1 MSTPKKANSD
11 KGLDKATIDKVAAAG
26 TRARNEMLECDIP
39 AELSIIPLASTVV
52 FPQMVVNLQ
61 VVRKKNLNLIRD
73 MEPESI
79 IGLVV
84 QKSSSIDVPPIE
96 ELSTIGVAARLVN
109 KINVSGNTIQ
119 IILLGLRRFKVAS
132 YLQAEPYLRA
142 RVACIDERED
152 NSMEANMLMGG
163 ALHLLENL
171 IQLDARVPG
180 EILNLIKNNLTGP
193 GNLADQVANHLNFE
207 LEEKKEILTTIEPL
221 ERLKVAVRLIEKSIG
236 LAKAG
241 QEIKEQTEDEIRK
254 AQREFF
260 LREQLKV
267 IKKELGE
274 ESEGAATVKS
284 LREKIDKAGLPEEAK
299 KEAEKELSRL
309 ELVNPAS
316 AEYNVITTYL
326 DWLATLPWS
335 VISPDRL
342 DVKDAAR
349 ILDRDHYDL
358 EKVKDRILEF
368 LAVRQLKKD
377 MKGPIL
383 CFYGPPGT
391 GKTSL
396 GKSIAE
402 ALGRKFVRMSVGG
415 MRDEAEIRGHRRTY
429 VGAMPGKILQ
439 SLRRAGTKNPL
450 FMIDEVDKIGSDFRG
465 DPASALLEVL
475 DPEQNNTFTDLYLD
489 LPFDLSRVMFITTAN
504 RLDTI
509 PDPLRD
515 RMEILHLPGYV
526 EEEKLDIAKQYL
538 IPRQIEEH
546 GLRKEQLTFND
557 EALQTIIRGYTAD
570 SGLRKLEQQIAT
582 ICRKIAKDIAMGKFK
597 GPRPIGA
604 TEVQD
609 YLGPVIF
616 VPEVAER
623 QDEVG
628 VATGLAWTSAGGD
641 ILFIEATRM
650 KGSGGLAI
658 TGQLGDVMKESAQ
671 AALSFTKAHARE
683 FEIDEDAFERV
694 DIHIHVPAGAIPKD
708 GPSAGIT
715 IAVALVSLMSQR
727 AVRHDI
733 AMTGEI
739 TLRGKVLP
747 VGGIKEKLLA
757 ARRAGITTIIL
768 PARNEKDLVDIPAH
782 IRSQLKLMFV
792 REVSEV
798 LKLALSSIVLA
809 RAEAVPGEAQ
819 RARLRDRVQ
828 RRRDKTRPRAAANGG
843 RQVARPEE
851 TGPAAPKPR
860 RRDPR

>member
-1 MSTPKKANSD
+1 MSSAGSKKNGSE
-11 KGLDKATIDKVAAAG
+11 KGAPAERGALDKSATDKVAAAG
-26 TRARNEMLECDIP
+26 ARARVEFLACDIP
-39 AELSIIPLASTVV
+39 AELPIIPLASTVV
-52 FPQMVVNLQ
+52 FPQMVLNLQ

-96 ELSTIGVAARLVN
+96 ELSAIGVAARLVN

-119 IILLGLRRFKVAS
+119 IILLGLRRFRVAS
-132 YLQAEPYLRA
+132 YIQTEPYLKA
-142 RVACIDERED
+142 RVACIDEKEED
-152 NSMEANMLMGG
+152 SMEANMLMGN

-171 IQLDARVPG
+171 IQLDPRVPG
-180 EILNLIKNNLTGP
+180 EILNLIKNNLSGP
-193 GNLADQVANHLNFE
+193 GNLADQIANHLNFE
-207 LEEKKEILTTIEPL
+207 LEEKKEILTTITPID
-221 ERLKVAVRLIEKSIG
+221 RLKVAIRLIEKSTG

-274 ESEGAATVKS
+274 ESESAATVRD
-284 LREKIDKAGLPEEAK
+284 LRERLDKAGLPAEAK
-299 KEAEKELSRL
+299 KEAEKELGRL
-309 ELVNPAS
+309 EMVNPAS

-326 DWLATLPWS
+326 DWMAALPWS
-335 VISPDRL
+335 TTTIDRL
-342 DVKDAAR
+342 DVKDASR
-349 ILDRDHYDL
+349 ILNRDHFDL

-368 LAVRQLKKD
+368 LAVRQLKND

-429 VGAMPGKILQ
+429 VGAMPGKVLQ
-439 SLRRAGTKNPL
+439 SLRRAGSRNPL
-450 FMIDEVDKIGSDFRG
+450 FMIDEVDKIGMDFRG

-526 EEEKLDIAKQYL
+526 EEAKLGIARQYL
-538 IPRQIEEH
+538 IPRQVAEH
-546 GLRKEQLTFND
+546 GLGQDQIAFTEDALKE
-557 EALQTIIRGYTAD
+557 IIRGYTSD

-582 ICRKIAKDIAMGKFK
+582 ICRKVAKEIAMGR
-597 GPRPIGA
+597 PRA
-604 TEVQD
+604 RSVDAKDLQEF
-609 YLGPVIF
+609 LGPIVFI
-616 VPEVAER
+616 PEVAER
-623 QDEVG
+623 TDEVG

-641 ILFIEATRM
+641 ILFIEASRM
-650 KGSGGLAI
+650 KGNGVLSI
-658 TGQLGDVMKESAQ
+658 TGQLGEVMKESAQ
-671 AALSFTKAHARE
+671 AALTYVTAHAKDLGL
-683 FEIDEDAFERV
+683 DEVRSEKT

-708 GPSAGIT
+708 GPSAGVT
-715 IAVALVSLMSQR
+715 IVAALASLMSQ
-727 AVRHDI
+727 HP
-733 AMTGEI
+733 
-739 TLRGKVLP
+739 VLP
-747 VGGIKEKLLA
+747 D
-757 ARRAGITTIIL
+757 L
-768 PARNEKDLVDIPAH
+768 P
-782 IRSQLKLMFV
+782 
-792 REVSEV
+792 
-798 LKLALSSIVLA
+798 
-809 RAEAVPGEAQ
+809 
-819 RARLRDRVQ
+819 
-828 RRRDKTRPRAAANGG
+828 
-843 RQVARPEE
+843 
-851 TGPAAPKPR
+851 
-860 RRDPR
+860 

>member
-1 MSTPKKANSD
+1 
-11 KGLDKATIDKVAAAG
+11 
-26 TRARNEMLECDIP
+26 MLACDIP
-39 AELSIIPLASTVV
+39 AELPIIPLASTVV

-73 MEPESI
+73 MEPESV

-96 ELSTIGVAARLVN
+96 ELSQIGVAARLVN

-119 IILLGLRRFKVAS
+119 IILLGLRRFRIGA
-132 YLQAEPYLRA
+132 YLQVDPYLSA
-142 RVACIDERED
+142 RVACIDEKED
-152 NSMEANMLMGG
+152 ESMEANMLMGN

-171 IQLDARVPG
+171 IQLDPRVPG

-207 LEEKKEILTTIEPL
+207 LEEKKEILMTIDPL
-221 ERLKVAVRLIEKSIG
+221 ERLKVAIRLIEKSIG

-241 QEIKEQTEDEIRK
+241 QEIKEQTEDEIRR

-267 IKKELGE
+267 IRKELGE
-274 ESEGAATVKS
+274 ESETSAIAREM
-284 LREKIDKAGLPEEAK
+284 REKIDKAGLPEEAR
-299 KEAEKELSRL
+299 KEAEKELGRL

-326 DWLATLPWS
+326 DWLATLPWN
-335 VISPDRL
+335 VLTPDRL

-358 EKVKDRILEF
+358 ERVKDRILEF

-377 MKGPIL
+377 MKSPIL
-383 CFYGPPGT
+383 CYYGPPGT
-391 GKTSL
+391 RKSSL
-396 GKSIAE
+396 GRSIAE
-402 ALGRKFVRMSVGG
+402 ALSRKFVHMSVGG

-429 VGAMPGKILQ
+429 VGSMPGKILQ
-439 SLRRAGTKNPL
+439 SLRRAGSRNPL
-450 FMIDEVDKIGSDFRG
+450 FMIDEVDKIGTDFRG

-475 DPEQNNTFTDLYLD
+475 DPEQNSAFTDLYLD

-509 PDPLRD
+509 PEPLRD
-515 RMEILHLPGYV
+515 RMEVIHLPGYV
-526 EEEKLDIAKQYL
+526 EEEKLDIARHFL
-538 IPRQIEEH
+538 IPRQLEGH
-546 GLRKEQLTFND
+546 GLTKDRLSITDDAVSE
-557 EALQTIIRGYTAD
+557 IIRGYTAD
-570 SGLRKLEQQIAT
+570 SGLRRLEQQIAT
-582 ICRKIAKDIAMGKFK
+582 ICRKVAKEIALGK
-597 GPRPIGA
+597 GRPRTVAA
-604 TEVQD
+604 TDVQEF
-609 YLGPVIF
+609 LGPIEHI
-616 VPEVAER
+616 PEMAER

-641 ILFIEATRM
+641 ILFVEATRM
-650 KGSGGLAI
+650 KGNGALAI

-671 AALSFTKAHARE
+671 AALSYVRAHSGDLG
-683 FEIDEDAFERV
+683 IDEDVFEKS

-708 GPSAGIT
+708 GPSAGVT
-715 IAVALVSLMSQR
+715 IIAALTSLMSQR
-727 AVRHDI
+727 PVRHDV

-747 VGGIKEKLLA
+747 VGGIKEKILA
-757 ARRAGITTIIL
+757 ARRAGIPTVVL

-782 IRSQLKLMFV
+782 IRKQLKLVFV
-792 REVSEV
+792 REVTDV
-798 LKLALSSIVLA
+798 LQACLSSIVIA
-809 RAEAVPGEAQ
+809 RAEAIAGEAR
-819 RARLRDRVQ
+819 RAGV
-828 RRRDKTRPRAAANGG
+828 RDKAQKKRDKVKPRAAAVGG
-843 RQVARPEE
+843 SRP
-851 TGPAAPKPR
+851 AVR
-860 RRDPR
+860 

>member
-1 MSTPKKANSD
+1 MSGPGNHRKAAPD
-11 KGLDKATIDKVAAAG
+11 KTLDKSTAEKVAAAG
-26 TRARNEMLECDIP
+26 IRAHGDMLACDIP
-39 AELSIIPLASTVV
+39 AELPVIPLASTVV

-119 IILLGLRRFKVAS
+119 IILLGLRRFKIAS
-132 YLQAEPYLRA
+132 YIQTEPYLKA
-142 RVACIDERED
+142 RVACIDEKED
-152 NSMEANMLMGG
+152 DSMEANMLMGN

-171 IQLDARVPG
+171 IQLDPRVPG
-180 EILNLIKNNLTGP
+180 EILNLIKNNLSGP

-207 LEEKKEILTTIEPL
+207 LEEKKEILTTIDPIG
-221 ERLKVAVRLIEKSIG
+221 RLKVAIRLIEKAIG

-274 ESEGAATVKS
+274 ESETAATVRE
-284 LREKIDKAGLPEEAK
+284 LRDKIEKAGLPQEAR
-299 KEAEKELSRL
+299 KEAEKELGRL
-309 ELVNPAS
+309 EMVNPAS

-335 VISPDRL
+335 TMTVDRL

-368 LAVRQLKKD
+368 LAVRQLKSD

-396 GKSIAE
+396 GRSIAE
-402 ALGRKFVRMSVGG
+402 ALGRKFVHMSVGG

-429 VGAMPGKILQ
+429 VGAMPGKIIQ
-439 SLRRAGTKNPL
+439 SLRRAGSRNPL
-450 FMIDEVDKIGSDFRG
+450 FMIDEVDKIGMDFRG

-475 DPEQNNTFTDLYLD
+475 DPEQNSTFTDLYLD
-489 LPFDLSRVMFITTAN
+489 LQFDLSRVMFITTAN

-515 RMEILHLPGYV
+515 RMEILHLSGYV
-526 EEEKLDIAKQYL
+526 EEEKLDIARQFL
-538 IPRQIEEH
+538 IPRQIADH
-546 GLRKEQLTFND
+546 GLTKDHVTFTEDALKE
-557 EALQTIIRGYTAD
+557 IIRGYTSD

-582 ICRKIAKDIAMGKFK
+582 ICRKIAKDIVMGKSRARTVDPKELQEF
-597 GPRPIGA
+597 
-604 TEVQD
+604 
-609 YLGPVIF
+609 LGPIVYIA
-616 VPEVAER
+616 EVAER
-623 QDEVG
+623 TDEVG
-628 VATGLAWTSAGGD
+628 VSTGLAWTSAGGD
-641 ILFIEATRM
+641 ILFIEASRM
-650 KGSGGLAI
+650 KGNGVLSI

-671 AALSFTKAHARE
+671 AALTYVKSHSRE
-683 FEIDEDAFERV
+683 LEIDESLFEKT

-708 GPSAGIT
+708 GPSAGVT
-715 IAVALVSLMSQR
+715 IVAALASLMTQR
-727 AVRHDI
+727 PVRHDL
-733 AMTGEI
+733 AMTGEV

-747 VGGIKEKLLA
+747 VGGLKEKILA
-757 ARRAGITTIIL
+757 ARRAGITTVLL
-768 PARNEKDLVDIPAH
+768 PARNEKDLVDIPAN
-782 IRSQLKLMFV
+782 IRKQMKFVFV

-798 LKLALSSIVLA
+798 LDAALCKIVLA
-809 RAEAVPGEAQ
+809 RAEAIPVEAR
-819 RARLRDRVQ
+819 RARVRERVQ
-828 RRRDKTRPRAAANGG
+828 KRKERVKPRAAAASGG
-843 RQVARPEE
+843 RQV
-851 TGPAAPKPR
+851 PR
-860 RRDPR
+860 

>member
-1 MSTPKKANSD
+1 MSGQTNQKKSVDTKA
-11 KGLDKATIDKVAAAG
+11 LDKSTAEKVAAAG
-26 TRARNEMLECDIP
+26 LRAHGEMLACDIP
-39 AELSIIPLASTVV
+39 AELPVIPLASTVV

-96 ELSTIGVAARLVN
+96 ELSAIGVAARLVN

-119 IILLGLRRFKVAS
+119 IILLGLRRFRVAS
-132 YLQAEPYLRA
+132 YLQTEPYLKA
-142 RVACIDERED
+142 RVACIDEKEEE
-152 NSMEANMLMGG
+152 SMEANMLMGN

-171 IQLDARVPG
+171 IQLDPRVPG
-180 EILNLIKNNLTGP
+180 EILNLIKNNLSGP

-207 LEEKKEILTTIEPL
+207 LEEKKEILTTIDPMG
-221 ERLKVAVRLIEKSIG
+221 RLKVAVRLIEKAIG

-274 ESEGAATVKS
+274 ESETAATVREA
-284 LREKIDKAGLPEEAK
+284 REKIEKAGLPEEAR
-299 KEAEKELSRL
+299 KEAEKELGRL
-309 ELVNPAS
+309 EMVNPAS

-326 DWLATLPWS
+326 DWLSSLPWS
-335 VISPDRL
+335 TMTVDRL
-342 DVKDAAR
+342 DVRDAAR

-368 LAVRQLKKD
+368 LAVRQLKSD

-396 GKSIAE
+396 GRSIAE

-429 VGAMPGKILQ
+429 VGAMPGKIIQ
-439 SLRRAGTKNPL
+439 SLRRAGSRNPL
-450 FMIDEVDKIGSDFRG
+450 VMIDEVDKIGMDFRG

-475 DPEQNNTFTDLYLD
+475 DPEQNNSFTDLYLD
-489 LPFDLSRVMFITTAN
+489 LAFDLSRVMFITTAN

-526 EEEKLDIAKQYL
+526 EEEKLDIARQFL
-538 IPRQIEEH
+538 IPRQISEH
-546 GLRKEQLTFND
+546 GLSKDLLAITEDALKE
-557 EALQTIIRGYTAD
+557 IIRGYTSD

-582 ICRKIAKDIAMGKFK
+582 ICRKVAKDIAMGKTR
-597 GPRPIGA
+597 PRTVDA
-604 TEVQD
+604 KDLQD
-609 YLGPVIF
+609 HLGPIVYI
-616 VPEVAER
+616 PEVAER
-623 QDEVG
+623 TDEVG
-628 VATGLAWTSAGGD
+628 VSTGLAWTSAGGD
-641 ILFIEATRM
+641 ILFVEASRM
-650 KGSGGLAI
+650 KGNGALSI
-658 TGQLGDVMKESAQ
+658 TGQLGDIMKESAQ
-671 AALSFTKAHARE
+671 AALTYVKSHAKE
-683 FEIDEDAFERV
+683 LGIDETLFEKT

-708 GPSAGIT
+708 GPSAGVT
-715 IAVALVSLMSQR
+715 IVAALASLMSQR
-727 AVRHDI
+727 PVRHDI
-733 AMTGEI
+733 AMTGEV

-747 VGGIKEKLLA
+747 VGGVKEKILA
-757 ARRAGITTIIL
+757 ARRAGIITVLL
-768 PARNEKDLVDIPAH
+768 PVRNEKDLVDIPAH
-782 IRSQLKLMFV
+782 IRKQMKLVFV

-798 LKLALSSIVLA
+798 LAAALCSIVIA
-809 RAEAVPGEAQ
+809 PAEAIPGEVR
-819 RARLRDRVQ
+819 RARVRERVQ
-828 RRRDKTRPRAAANGG
+828 KRRERAKPRAAAASGT
-843 RQVARPEE
+843 RQV
-851 TGPAAPKPR
+851 PR
-860 RRDPR
+860 

>member
-1 MSTPKKANSD
+1 MSGTGNHRKTAPDKA
-11 KGLDKATIDKVAAAG
+11 LDKSTAEKVAAAG
-26 TRARNEMLECDIP
+26 VRAHGDMLACDIP
-39 AELSIIPLASTVV
+39 AEVPVIPLASTVV

-119 IILLGLRRFKVAS
+119 IILLGLRRFKIAS
-132 YLQAEPYLRA
+132 YIQTEPYLKA
-142 RVACIDERED
+142 RVACIDEKED
-152 NSMEANMLMGG
+152 DSMEANMLMGN

-171 IQLDARVPG
+171 IQLDPRVPG
-180 EILNLIKNNLTGP
+180 EILNLIKNNLSGP

-207 LEEKKEILTTIEPL
+207 LEEKKEILTTIDPIG
-221 ERLKVAVRLIEKSIG
+221 RLKVAIRLIEKAIG

-274 ESEGAATVKS
+274 ESETAATVRE
-284 LREKIDKAGLPEEAK
+284 LRDKIEKAGLPQEAR
-299 KEAEKELSRL
+299 KEAEKELGRL
-309 ELVNPAS
+309 EMVNPAS

-335 VISPDRL
+335 TMTVDRL

-368 LAVRQLKKD
+368 LAVRQLKSD

-396 GKSIAE
+396 GRSIAE
-402 ALGRKFVRMSVGG
+402 ALGRKFVHMSVGG

-429 VGAMPGKILQ
+429 VGAMPGKIIQ
-439 SLRRAGTKNPL
+439 SLRRAGSRNPL
-450 FMIDEVDKIGSDFRG
+450 FMIDEVDKIGMDFRG

-475 DPEQNNTFTDLYLD
+475 DPEQNSTFTDLYLD
-489 LPFDLSRVMFITTAN
+489 LQFDLSRVMFITTAN

-515 RMEILHLPGYV
+515 RMEILHLSGYV
-526 EEEKLDIAKQYL
+526 EEEKLDIARQFL
-538 IPRQIEEH
+538 IPRQIADH
-546 GLRKEQLTFND
+546 GLTKDHVTFTEDALKE
-557 EALQTIIRGYTAD
+557 IIRGYTSD

-582 ICRKIAKDIAMGKFK
+582 ICRKIAKDIVMGKSRARTVDPKELQEF
-597 GPRPIGA
+597 
-604 TEVQD
+604 
-609 YLGPVIF
+609 LGPIVYIA
-616 VPEVAER
+616 EVAER
-623 QDEVG
+623 TDEVG
-628 VATGLAWTSAGGD
+628 VSTGLAWTSSGGD
-641 ILFIEATRM
+641 ILFIEASRM
-650 KGSGGLAI
+650 KGNGVLSI

-671 AALSFTKAHARE
+671 AALTYVKSHSRE
-683 FEIDEDAFERV
+683 LEIDESLFEKT
-694 DIHIHVPAGAIPKD
+694 DIHIHGPAGATPKD
-708 GPSAGIT
+708 GPSAGVT
-715 IAVALVSLMSQR
+715 IVAALASLMTQR
-727 AVRHDI
+727 PVRHDL
-733 AMTGEI
+733 AMTGEV

-747 VGGIKEKLLA
+747 VGGLKEKILA
-757 ARRAGITTIIL
+757 ARRAGITTVLL
-768 PARNEKDLVDIPAH
+768 PARNEKDLVDIPAN
-782 IRSQLKLMFV
+782 IRKQMKFVFV

-798 LKLALSSIVLA
+798 LDAALCKIVLA
-809 RAEAVPGEAQ
+809 RAEAIPVEAR
-819 RARLRDRVQ
+819 RARVRERVQ
-828 RRRDKTRPRAAANGG
+828 KRKERVKPRAAAASGG
-843 RQVARPEE
+843 RQV
-851 TGPAAPKPR
+851 PR
-860 RRDPR
+860 

>member
-1 MSTPKKANSD
+1 MSGTGNHKKGASD
-11 KGLDKATIDKVAAAG
+11 KALDRSTAEKVAAAG
-26 TRARNEMLECDIP
+26 LRAHGDMLACDIP
-39 AELSIIPLASTVV
+39 AELPVIPLASTVV

-119 IILLGLRRFKVAS
+119 IILLGLRRFKIAS
-132 YLQAEPYLRA
+132 YNQTEPYLKA
-142 RVACIDERED
+142 RVACIDEKED
-152 NSMEANMLMGG
+152 ESMEANMLMGN

-171 IQLDARVPG
+171 IQLDPRVPG
-180 EILNLIKNNLTGP
+180 EILNLIKNNLSGP

-207 LEEKKEILTTIEPL
+207 LEEKKEILTTIDPL
-221 ERLKVAVRLIEKSIG
+221 GRLKVAIRLIEKAIG

-274 ESEGAATVKS
+274 ESETAATVRE
-284 LREKIDKAGLPEEAK
+284 LREKIEKAGLPEEAK
-299 KEAEKELSRL
+299 KDAEKELGRL
-309 ELVNPAS
+309 EMVNPAS

-326 DWLATLPWS
+326 DWLATLPWATLT
-335 VISPDRL
+335 VDRL
-342 DVKDAAR
+342 DVKDASR

-368 LAVRQLKKD
+368 LAVRQLKSD

-396 GKSIAE
+396 GRSIAE

-429 VGAMPGKILQ
+429 VGAMPGKIIQ
-439 SLRRAGTKNPL
+439 SLRRAGSRNPL
-450 FMIDEVDKIGSDFRG
+450 FMIDEVDKIGMDFRG

-475 DPEQNNTFTDLYLD
+475 DPEQNGTFTDLYLD
-489 LPFDLSRVMFITTAN
+489 LQFDLSRVMFITTAN

-526 EEEKLDIAKQYL
+526 EEEKLDIARQFL
-538 IPRQIEEH
+538 IPRQITDH
-546 GLRKEQLTFND
+546 GLTKEQITITED
-557 EALQTIIRGYTAD
+557 ALKEIIRGYTSD

-582 ICRKIAKDIAMGKFK
+582 ICRKIAKEIAMG
-597 GPRPIGA
+597 RPKARTVDPKDLG
-604 TEVQD
+604 EF
-609 YLGPVIF
+609 LGPIVYI
-616 VPEVAER
+616 PEVAER
-623 QDEVG
+623 TDEIG
-628 VATGLAWTSAGGD
+628 VSTGLAWTSSGGD
-641 ILFIEATRM
+641 ILFIEASRM
-650 KGSGGLAI
+650 KGNGVLSI

-671 AALSFTKAHARE
+671 AAMTYVKSHSRE
-683 FEIDEDAFERV
+683 LEIDESLFEKT

-708 GPSAGIT
+708 GPSAGVT
-715 IAVALVSLMSQR
+715 IVAALASLMSQR
-727 AVRHDI
+727 PVRHDL
-733 AMTGEI
+733 AMTGEV

-747 VGGIKEKLLA
+747 VGGIKEKILA
-757 ARRAGITTIIL
+757 ARRAGIVTVL
-768 PARNEKDLVDIPAH
+768 MPARNEKDLVDIPAH
-782 IRSQLKLMFV
+782 IRKQMKFVFV
-792 REVSEV
+792 REVGEV
-798 LKLALSSIVLA
+798 LEHALCSIILAK
-809 RAEAVPGEAQ
+809 AEAIPVEVR
-819 RARLRDRVQ
+819 RARVRERVQ
-828 RRRDKTRPRAAANGG
+828 KRKERAKPRAAAANGS
-843 RQVARPEE
+843 RQV
-851 TGPAAPKPR
+851 PR
-860 RRDPR
+860 

>member
-1 MSTPKKANSD
+1 MSSNPKKSATTDRNPLD
-11 KGLDKATIDKVAAAG
+11 KGTADKVAAAG
-26 TRARNEMLECDIP
+26 AKARVEMLACDIP
-39 AELSIIPLASTVV
+39 AELAVIPLASTVV

-73 MEPESI
+73 IEPESI

-84 QKSSSIDVPPIE
+84 QRSTSIDVPPIE

-109 KINVSGNTIQ
+109 KLNVSGNTIQ
-119 IILLGLRRFKVAS
+119 IILLGLRRFRVVG
-132 YLQAEPYLRA
+132 YEQTEPYLRA

-152 NSMEANMLMGG
+152 ESMEANLLMGS

-171 IQLDARVPG
+171 IQLDPRVPG

-193 GNLADQVANHLNFE
+193 GNLADQIANHLNFE
-207 LEEKKEILTTIEPL
+207 LEEKKTILQTIAAL
-221 ERLKVAVRLIEKSIG
+221 DRLKVAIRLIEKSIG

-267 IKKELGE
+267 IRKELGE
-274 ESEGAATVKS
+274 ESEGAATVRE
-284 LREKIDKAGLPEEAK
+284 LRDKITKAHLPEDAQREAD
-299 KEAEKELSRL
+299 KELSRL
-309 ELVNPAS
+309 EMVNPAS
-316 AEYNVITTYL
+316 AEFTVITTYL

-335 VISPDRL
+335 VTTEDRL
-342 DVKDAAR
+342 DVKEAAK

-368 LAVRQLKKD
+368 LAVRQLKSD

-396 GKSIAE
+396 GRSIAE

-439 SLRRAGTKNPL
+439 SLRRAGSRNPL
-450 FMIDEVDKIGSDFRG
+450 FMIDEVDKIGMDFRG

-509 PDPLRD
+509 PEPLRD

-526 EEEKLDIAKQYL
+526 EEEKLDIARRFL
-538 IPRQIEEH
+538 LPRQIGNH
-546 GLRKEQLTFND
+546 GLGGDQVTITDDAIK
-557 EALQTIIRGYTAD
+557 AIIRGYTYD

-582 ICRKIAKDIAMGKFK
+582 ICRKVAKDIALGKRH
-597 GPRPIGA
+597 PRTIAAGDLQ
-604 TEVQD
+604 E
-609 YLGPVIF
+609 YLGPIQHIS
-616 VPEVAER
+616 EVAER
-623 QDEVG
+623 HDDIG
-628 VATGLAWTSAGGD
+628 VATGLAWTSSGGD

-650 KGSGGLAI
+650 RGNGGLLI
-658 TGQLGDVMKESAQ
+658 TGQLGEVMRESAQ
-671 AALSFTKAHARE
+671 AALSYVRAHATE
-683 FEIDEDAFERV
+683 LGIGEEAFEKC

-715 IAVALVSLMSQR
+715 MAVALASLMSQR
-727 AVRHDI
+727 PVRHDL

-739 TLRGKVLP
+739 TLRGHVLP
-747 VGGIKEKLLA
+747 VGGVKEKILA
-757 ARRAGITTIIL
+757 ARRAGITQVLL
-768 PARNEKDLVDIPAH
+768 PAHNEKDLVDIPPH
-782 IRSQLKLMFV
+782 IRKQIDITLV
-792 REVSEV
+792 REISEV
-798 LKLALSSIVLA
+798 LSAALATVVMA
-809 RAEAVPGEAQ
+809 TDGEVAEGTGAV
-819 RARLRDRVQ
+819 
-828 RRRDKTRPRAAANGG
+828 GG
-843 RQVARPEE
+843 AGDP
-851 TGPAAPKPR
+851 TGGKR
-860 RRDPR
+860 

>member
-1 MSTPKKANSD
+1 MTSGRKGGSD
-11 KGLDKATIDKVAAAG
+11 KPEKGAPGERSPSDRPGSEKSANERAILAG
-26 TRARNEMLECDIP
+26 TRARPEVLICDIP
-39 AELSIIPLASTVV
+39 SELPVIPLASTVV

-84 QKSSSIDVPPIE
+84 QKSTSIDVPPIE
-96 ELSTIGVAARLVN
+96 ELSQIGVAARLVN

-119 IILLGLRRFKVAS
+119 IILLGLRRFRVTS
-132 YLQAEPYLRA
+132 YLQVEPYLKA
-142 RVACIDERED
+142 RVACIDEKEEE
-152 NSMEANMLMGG
+152 SMEANMLMGN
-163 ALHLLENL
+163 ALHLMENL

-180 EILNLIKNNLTGP
+180 EILNLIRNNLSGP

-207 LEEKKEILTTIEPL
+207 LEEKKEILTTIDPVD
-221 ERLKVAVRLIEKSIG
+221 RLRVAIRLIEKSIG

-274 ESEGAATVKS
+274 ESDSAAIVKE
-284 LREKIDKAGLPEEAK
+284 LKEKLEKAGLPEEAR
-299 KEAEKELSRL
+299 KEADKELGRL

-326 DWLATLPWS
+326 DWLATLPWNLLT
-335 VISPDRL
+335 PDRL
-342 DVKDAAR
+342 DVREAAR

-377 MKGPIL
+377 MKSPIL

-396 GKSIAE
+396 GRSIAE

-429 VGAMPGKILQ
+429 VGAMPGKIIQ
-439 SLRRAGTKNPL
+439 SLRRAGSKNPL

-475 DPEQNNTFTDLYLD
+475 DPEQNSAFTDLYLD
-489 LPFDLSRVMFITTAN
+489 LAFDLSRVMFITTAN

-515 RMEILHLPGYV
+515 RMEIIHLPGYV
-526 EEEKLDIAKQYL
+526 EEEKLDIARQYL
-538 IPRQIEEH
+538 IPRQISEH
-546 GLRKEQLTFND
+546 GLTKEQLTFSD
-557 EALQTIIRGYTAD
+557 DALSAIIRGYTAD

-582 ICRKIAKDIAMGKFK
+582 ICRKVAK
-597 GPRPIGA
+597 
-604 TEVQD
+604 EVALGRDKTRSVTAEGLQEF
-609 YLGPVIF
+609 LGPIIHI
-616 VPEVAER
+616 PEVAER
-623 QDEVG
+623 TDEVG

-650 KGSGGLAI
+650 KGNGNLAI
-658 TGQLGDVMKESAQ
+658 TGQLGEVMKESAQ
-671 AALSFTKAHARE
+671 AAMSYVKAHARE
-683 FEIDEDAFERV
+683 LGIADDAFEKV
-694 DIHIHVPAGAIPKD
+694 DVHLHVPAGAIPKD
-708 GPSAGIT
+708 GPSAGVT
-715 IAVALVSLMSQR
+715 ILIALASLMSQR
-727 AVRHDI
+727 PVRHDV
-733 AMTGEI
+733 AFTGEI

-757 ARRAGITTIIL
+757 ARRAGIETIIM
-768 PARNEKDLVDIPAH
+768 PARNEKDLVDIPAN
-782 IRSQLKLMFV
+782 IRKQLKLIFV
-792 REVSEV
+792 KEVSEV
-798 LKLALSSIVLA
+798 LPLGLSAIVIA
-809 RAEAVPGEAQ
+809 PPSAIPGEA
-819 RARLRDRVQ
+819 RSARLRDRAA
-828 RRRDKTRPRAAANGG
+828 RRRERIKPRAAASGG
-843 RQVARPEE
+843 QQ
-851 TGPAAPKPR
+851 TPR
-860 RRDPR
+860 

>member
-1 MSTPKKANSD
+1 MSIPSSPGKKNGSD
-11 KGLDKATIDKVAAAG
+11 KGLTEKVSTDRVVPAGAKGKA
-26 TRARNEMLECDIP
+26 EMLACDIP
-39 AELSIIPLASTVV
+39 SELPIIPLASTVV

-84 QKSSSIDVPPIE
+84 QKSTSIDVPPIE
-96 ELSTIGVAARLVN
+96 DLSSIGVAARLVN
-109 KINVSGNTIQ
+109 KLNVSGNTVQ
-119 IILLGLRRFKVAS
+119 IILLGLRRFRIAA
-132 YLQAEPYLRA
+132 YQQTEPYLRA
-142 RVACIDERED
+142 RVACIDEKED
-152 NSMEANMLMGG
+152 ESMEANLLMGN

-207 LEEKKEILTTIEPL
+207 LEEKKEILQTINPID
-221 ERLKVAVRLIEKSIG
+221 RLKVAIRLIEKTIG

-267 IKKELGE
+267 IHKELGE
-274 ESEGAATVKS
+274 ESETANAVRE
-284 LREKIDKAGLPEEAK
+284 LREKIDKAGLPEDAR
-299 KEAEKELSRL
+299 KEADKELSRL
-309 ELVNPAS
+309 EMVNPAS
-316 AEYNVITTYL
+316 AEYTVITTYL

-335 VISPDRL
+335 ITTEDRL
-342 DVKDAAR
+342 DVKEAAK

-383 CFYGPPGT
+383 CFFGPPGT

-429 VGAMPGKILQ
+429 VGAMPGKVLQ
-439 SLRRAGTKNPL
+439 SLRRAGSKNPL
-450 FMIDEVDKIGSDFRG
+450 FMIDEVDKIGMDFRG

-475 DPEQNNTFTDLYLD
+475 DPEQNGNFTDLYLD

-538 IPRQIEEH
+538 VPRQIENH
-546 GLRKEQLTFND
+546 GLTKTQISISD
-557 EALQTIIRGYTAD
+557 DAVSDIIRGYTSD

-582 ICRKIAKDIAMGKFK
+582 ICRKVAKDITMGKVKSRAVTAKELSDF
-597 GPRPIGA
+597 
-604 TEVQD
+604 
-609 YLGPVIF
+609 LGPILYI
-616 VPEVAER
+616 PEVAER
-623 QDEVG
+623 DDEVG
-628 VATGLAWTSAGGD
+628 VATGLAWTSAGGE
-641 ILFIEATRM
+641 ILFVEVTRM
-650 KGSGGLAI
+650 KGNGGLTI
-658 TGQLGDVMKESAQ
+658 TGQIGEVMKESAQ
-671 AALSFTKAHARE
+671 AALSYVKAHAAALG
-683 FEIDEDAFERV
+683 IDEDAFDKI

-708 GPSAGIT
+708 GPSAGVTIT
-715 IAVALVSLMSQR
+715 AALASLMSQR
-727 AVRHDI
+727 PVRHDI

-747 VGGIKEKLLA
+747 VGGVKEKLLA
-757 ARRAGITTIIL
+757 SRRAGISTILL
-768 PARNEKDLVDIPAH
+768 PTKNEKDLVDIPAH
-782 IRSQLKLMFV
+782 IRKQLKLVFV
-792 REVSEV
+792 RDVSEI
-798 LKLALSSIVLA
+798 LRHALSSIVVAPPDSVAGEARRA
-809 RAEAVPGEAQ
+809 RARDAA
-819 RARLRDRVQ
+819 ARRRDRV
-828 RRRDKTRPRAAANGG
+828 RPRAAAAGG
-843 RQVARPEE
+843 SRHAR
-851 TGPAAPKPR
+851 
-860 RRDPR
+860 